1 MTVGM
6 RAKTQI
12 TKEGHM
18 IRPPSG
24 NARNAGFTLIEV
36 LVALLIL
43 LVGLLGVAG
52 TQLLSLQQVNNAN
65 LRSQINNHAVV
76 ELIRANDGQALAAA
90 TQDAWESGLVRD
102 VPSAVT
108 NIVVNANTATVTI
121 TWNEREYGQSDAAKT
136 FTLAARIDQ

>member
-1 MTVGM
+1 M
-6 RAKTQI
+6 
-12 TKEGHM
+12 
-18 IRPPSG
+18 
-24 NARNAGFTLIEV
+24 
-36 LVALLIL
+36 ALLIL

-65 LRSQINNHAVV
+65 LRSQINNHAVEVV